1 MRTRRDTTYIPKLGE
16 LKPRWHVIDASE
28 QPIGRL
34 ATQVA
39 RILQGKHVPY
49 YTPFLN
55 TGDFVVVT
63 NAARVRV
70 VGSKDVQKVYYRHS
84 GYHGGLRVITLRE
97 MLDQHPE
104 RAIEH
109 AVKGMLPK
117 TAMGRAMLKR
127 LKVYPGQ
134 DHPHQSQVREPSAPV
149 TAQSRP

>member
-1 MRTRRDTTYIPKLGE
+1 MPPSSL
-16 LKPRWHVIDASE
+16 
-28 QPIGRL
+28 L

-39 RILQGKHVPY
+39 RILQGKDEPH

-70 VGSKDVQKVYYRHS
+70 TGSKARQKVYRRHS
-84 GYHGGLRVITLRE
+84 GYPGGLRVITLQE

-104 RAIEH
+104 RVIEH

-117 TAMGRAMLKR
+117 SAMGRAMFRR
-127 LKVYPGQ
+127 LKVYPGPH
-134 DHPHQSQVREPSAPV
+134 HPHQSQVQEASAPV
-149 TAQSRP
+149 PSQSQP